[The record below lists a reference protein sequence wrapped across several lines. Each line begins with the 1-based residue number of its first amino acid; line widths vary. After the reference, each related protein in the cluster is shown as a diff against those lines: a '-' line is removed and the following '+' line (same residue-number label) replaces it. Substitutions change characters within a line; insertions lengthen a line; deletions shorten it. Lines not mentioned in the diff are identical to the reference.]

1 VPAAESTM
9 ETRPAPL
16 DALAGGAGGL
26 AEFRVA
32 EPREVLSMLRA
43 LCDGSVPVNLNASD
57 GSVYTTTLWTIDADR
72 GAIGF
77 VADVADARMQAILES
92 DEAVV
97 VGYLNNVKVQFEVA
111 NLVLVRGSRA
121 AVLSCAAPRQ
131 VFRFQRRNAFRVR
144 PLMRS
149 APTARILLGEPPVE
163 LDLRVI
169 DVSIGGCAVF
179 LPDDTV
185 PPQPGTRI
193 ERAEIDLD
201 ADTRFKVDMRL
212 QHVTAIHAEARG
224 VRLGFEFLR
233 ASGDALRA
241 LQRFID
247 QTQKRGKLMAL
258 D

>member
-1 VPAAESTM
+1 M

-16 DALAGGAGGL
+16 DALAGSAAGL
-26 AEFRVA
+26 AQFRVA
-32 EPREVLSMLRA
+32 EPREIVSMLRA
-43 LCDGSVPVNLNASD
+43 LCDGNVPVHLNASD
-57 GSVYTTTLWTIDADR
+57 GSVYTTTLWTIDAER

-77 VADVADARMQAILES
+77 VADVADPRMQALLAT

-111 NLVLVRGSRA
+111 NLVLVRGNRA

-144 PLMRS
+144 PLMRG
-149 APTARILLGEPPVE
+149 APTARLVLGDPSVE
-163 LDLRVI
+163 LDLRVV

-179 LPDDTV
+179 LPDEIAA
-185 PPQPGTRI
+185 PEPGTRV
-193 ERAEIDLD
+193 ERAELDLD

-212 QHVTAIHAEARG
+212 QHVTAIHADARG

-233 ASGDALRA
+233 ANGEALRA

-258 D
+258 G

>member
-1 VPAAESTM
+1 MIPM

-16 DALAGGAGGL
+16 DALGQAGSGL

-32 EPREVLSMLRA
+32 EPREIVSMLRA
-43 LCDGSVPVNLNASD
+43 LCDGNVPVNLNASD
-57 GSVYTTTLWTIDADR
+57 GSVFTTTLWTIDADR
-72 GAIGF
+72 GTIGF
-77 VADVADARMQAILES
+77 VADVADTRMQALLECE
-92 DEAVV
+92 EAIV
-97 VGYLNNVKVQFEVA
+97 VGYLNNVKVQFEVG

-149 APTARILLGEPPVE
+149 APMARVSFDDAGTEHL
-163 LDLRVI
+163 LRVV

-179 LPDDTV
+179 LPDDV
-185 PPQPGTRI
+185 APPAPGSRL

-212 QHVTAIHAEARG
+212 QHITAIHADARG

-233 ASGDALRA
+233 ANGEALRA